1 MKRFEPL
8 IQVIDDGLYIPEV
21 RRWSEEKYNLLGAY
35 MEIFTTTMSR
45 KWPTLVYIDMF
56 AGAGYAKIK
65 SSGKILKS
73 SPLIALELPQ
83 KFSKYIFCEA
93 DARRFK
99 ALEMRVK
106 RDYPT
111 ENIIL
116 IHGDVND
123 NIDIVKSHI
132 PRYSKG
138 KGVLSFAFVDPFSL
152 NLNFSTIATLGRSF
166 KVDFLILMALG
177 MDANRNFVNYVRSN
191 HTKISEF
198 IGYENW
204 TDDRDQFNS
213 SKEFIRYLSST
224 YDKNMI
230 KLGYKKPEKKQEIRS
245 YTKNLSLYYLALYS
259 KHELGNKFW
268 KEMQK
273 YTDNQLGLF

>member
-1 MKRFEPL
+1 
-8 IQVIDDGLYIPEV
+8 
-21 RRWSEEKYNLLGAY
+21 
-35 MEIFTTTMSR
+35 
-45 KWPTLVYIDMF
+45 
-56 AGAGYAKIK
+56 
-65 SSGKILKS
+65 
-73 SPLIALELPQ
+73 
-83 KFSKYIFCEA
+83 
-93 DARRFK
+93 
-99 ALEMRVK
+99 
-106 RDYPT
+106 
-111 ENIIL
+111 
-116 IHGDVND
+116 
-123 NIDIVKSHI
+123 
-132 PRYSKG
+132 
-138 KGVLSFAFVDPFSL
+138 
-152 NLNFSTIATLGRSF
+152 
-166 KVDFLILMALG
+166 MALG